1 MIELY
6 TRKEECCGCS
16 ACANVCHK
24 HAIHMEQDEK
34 GYLYPVIEKELCV
47 ECGLCEKVCPLKENK
62 RENGFEKK
70 AYGVKNINQ
79 EERMKSSSGSVF
91 IEVQENFR
99 ALSMFKVIKMMF
111 FGGFKM
117 I

>member
-70 AYGVKNINQ
+70 AYGVKNIKIVDELFVLNEKHYMTIVELLIKRGYVFPQQ
-79 EERMKSSSGSVF
+79 EEKYRDEKF
-91 IEVQENFR
+91 
-99 ALSMFKVIKMMF
+99 
-111 FGGFKM
+111 
-117 I
+117 

>member
-47 ECGLCEKVCPLKENK
+47 ECGLCEKVCPLKEK
-62 RENGFEKK
+62 
-70 AYGVKNINQ
+70 
-79 EERMKSSSGSVF
+79 
-91 IEVQENFR
+91 
-99 ALSMFKVIKMMF
+99 
-111 FGGFKM
+111 
-117 I
+117 